1 MTRPVVVAA
10 ALGLAVLGLAALPAG
25 AASASTLEIKVI
37 SVTVSVASHDVGPK
51 GASKGDTV
59 VYRDNLVNAAPQ
71 FGKKT
76 GDEVGSDTGTM
87 TFTGIH
93 TATFHGKAILP
104 GGTLT
109 LSGSVYSSPQGLVVP
124 VSGGTGKFAH
134 YKGTLLVGPGSKRV
148 RNTYRLT
155 RPSGP
160 VA

>member
-1 MTRPVVVAA
+1 
-10 ALGLAVLGLAALPAG
+10 
-25 AASASTLEIKVI
+25 
-37 SVTVSVASHDVGPK
+37 
-51 GASKGDTV
+51 
-59 VYRDNLVNAAPQ
+59 
-71 FGKKT
+71 
-76 GDEVGSDTGTM
+76 M

-124 VSGGTGKFAH
+124 VSGGTGRFAH

-148 RNTYRLT
+148 TNTYRLT